1 MLTKTDE
8 RALVYPVA
16 EPPKP
21 AEVVE
26 VAPGILWA
34 RIPLP
39 FRLDHINVYL
49 IDDGVGWAILDT
61 GIGND
66 ATRAV
71 WDALATG
78 PLAGRRFTRLIVTH
92 FHPDHIGLAGWLCER
107 FGLPLLTSQTSY
119 LGCLNI
125 SLSPGALDAKPYR
138 DFYLRHGMD
147 AATTQRVATQGHGYL
162 KMVSGLPPTFSRLV
176 AGDTLEIGGRSFEV
190 LTGNGHAPE
199 QVMLYCA
206 ADRVFLAADQVLAK
220 ITPNVSVWAVDPE
233 GDPLGLYIRSLGEL
247 KARVPEDALV
257 LPGHQLPFYGL
268 HVRSEQLIAHHEA
281 RCALIAEAAR
291 AEPRSAAE
299 LVPVLFSRQLDPHQ
313 MSFAFS
319 EVQAHVNYMVR
330 RGELTWSEGADG
342 VERVSAARD

>member
-1 MLTKTDE
+1 MLTKVDSSP
-8 RALVYPVA
+8 LVFPMP
-16 EPPKP
+16 EPPAP
-21 AEVVE
+21 GQVVE

-39 FRLDHINVYL
+39 FRLNHINVYL
-49 IDDGVGWAILDT
+49 IDDGKGWAVLDT

-66 ATRAV
+66 ATRAI
-71 WDALATG
+71 WDVLTSG
-78 PLAGRRFTRLIVTH
+78 PLAGRPLTRLIVTH

-107 FGLPLLTSQTSY
+107 YELPLLTSQTSY

-138 DFYLRHGMD
+138 EFYLRHGLD

-162 KMVSGLPPTFSRLV
+162 RMVSGLPPTFMRLV
-176 AGDTLEIGGRSFEV
+176 AGDTLKIGERSFEV

-206 ADRVFLAADQVLAK
+206 ADNIFLAADQVLAK
-220 ITPNVSVWAVDPE
+220 ITPNISVWAVDPE
-233 GDPLGLYIRSLGEL
+233 GDPLGLYLRSLQEI
-247 KARVPEDALV
+247 KEQIPADALV

-268 HVRSEQLIAHHEA
+268 HTRSNELIAHHEV
-281 RCALIAEAAR
+281 RCAAIAQACRAA
-291 AEPRSAAE
+291 PRSAAE
-299 LVPVLFSRQLDPHQ
+299 LVPVLFSRELDPHQ

-319 EVQAHVNYMVR
+319 EVQAHVNYMLR
-330 RGELTWSEGADG
+330 RGELAWMEGSDDI
-342 VERVSAARD
+342 ERVVAPA